1 LLDVIQD
8 QGVIVSLATIYGRA
22 RVGVASPLVT
32 VETHIS
38 NGLPSLNIVGLPE
51 AAVRESKDRVR
62 SAIINSRFE
71 FPTRRITINLAPAD
85 LPKEG
90 GRYDLAIAISI
101 LAASGQLGE
110 VNLRAFEFIGELAL
124 SGDIR
129 GVPGL
134 LPSVIACQQA
144 GRQLILPEDNQ
155 SEAALVDGDSVFA
168 SRLTQ
173 VTAHLLKLTPLS
185 PCAHNLNEADHFVE
199 HRDMRDVKG
208 QYQARRALEVA
219 AAGGHNLL
227 FIGPAGT
234 GKTMLA
240 SRLPSIMPAM
250 TEAEALAVASV
261 QSVAGRKMGTDWH
274 WSERPFRS
282 PHHSCSAAALVGG
295 GSIPKPGEASL
306 AHCGVLFLD
315 ELPEF
320 DRKVLEVL
328 REPLE
333 NGEVHIS
340 RARGQVTFPARFQ
353 LVAAMNASNEAY
365 TGEQDYY
372 QSSASQKYLKKLS
385 APFLDR
391 IDLHVE
397 VPPLPSSVLVNAQEE
412 GEDSYAIRQR
422 VELAVARQRLRQ
434 GMQNSQLSG
443 RQLEAICALNEDDKL
458 FMQQALEALKL
469 SARAYHRVLK
479 VALTLADLSGSKVT
493 RSHLMESLSYRKM
506 EKTLAGAAA
515 N

>member
-1 LLDVIQD
+1 M
-8 QGVIVSLATIYGRA
+8 SLATIYGRA

-62 SAIINSRFE
+62 SAIINSCFE
-71 FPTRRITINLAPAD
+71 FPTRRVTINLAPAD

-90 GRYDLAIAISI
+90 GRYDLAIAISV
-101 LAASGQLGE
+101 LAASGQLGD
-110 VNLRAFEFIGELAL
+110 VNLRVFEFIGELAL
-124 SGDIR
+124 SGEIR

-134 LPSVIACQQA
+134 LPSAIACHES
-144 GRQLILPEDNQ
+144 GRQLILPADNQ
-155 SEAALVDGDSVFA
+155 YEAALVEGDSVFA
-168 SRLTQ
+168 SQLTQ
-173 VTAHLLKLTPLS
+173 VTAHLLKLSQLPTCVNDPIKKTIVN
-185 PCAHNLNEADHFVE
+185 HK
-199 HRDMRDVKG
+199 DMKDVKG

-250 TEAEALAVASV
+250 TESEALEVASV
-261 QSVAGRKMGTDWH
+261 QSVAGRKMGVDWH

-282 PHHSCSAAALVGG
+282 PHHSSSAAALVGG

-333 NGEVHIS
+333 SGEVHIS

-365 TGEQDYY
+365 TGGQDYY

-412 GEDSYAIRQR
+412 GESSVAIRQR
-422 VELAVARQRLRQ
+422 VEQAVARQRARQ
-434 GMQNSQLSG
+434 GVQNAQLSG
-443 RQLEAICALNEDDKL
+443 RQLESICALNEEDKA
-458 FMQQALEALKL
+458 FMQQALETLKL

-479 VALTLADLSGSKVT
+479 VALTLADLNGTEVM
-493 RSHLMESLSYRKM
+493 RAHLMESLSYRKM
-506 EKTLAGAAA
+506 EKTLVGAVT

>member
-1 LLDVIQD
+1 M
-8 QGVIVSLATIYGRA
+8 SLATIYSRA

-51 AAVRESKDRVR
+51 AAVREAKDRVR
-62 SAIINSRFE
+62 SAIINSHFE
-71 FPTRRITINLAPAD
+71 FPTRRVTINLAPAD

-90 GRYDLAIAISI
+90 GRYDLAIAISV

-110 VNLRAFEFIGELAL
+110 VNLRDMEFIGELAL

-134 LPSVIACQQA
+134 LPSAIACHRA
-144 GRQLILPEDNQ
+144 NRQLILPEDNQ
-155 SEAALVDGDSVFA
+155 QEAALVESNAVFA
-168 SRLTQ
+168 QHLTQ
-173 VTAHLLKLTPLS
+173 VTAHLLKLSQLPVCVSKPVASLPL
-185 PCAHNLNEADHFVE
+185 DHK
-199 HRDMRDVKG
+199 DMRDVKG

-261 QSVAGRKMGTDWH
+261 QSVAGRKMGLDWH

-340 RARGQVTFPARFQ
+340 RARGQMSFPARFQ

-365 TGEQDYY
+365 TGGQDYY

-397 VPPLPSSVLVNAQEE
+397 VPPLPSNVLVNAQEE
-412 GEDSYAIRQR
+412 GECSASVRER
-422 VELAVARQRLRQ
+422 VERAVARQRARQ
-434 GMQNSQLSG
+434 GVQNALLSG
-443 RQLEAICALNEDDKL
+443 RQLESICALSDEDKH
-458 FMQQALEALKL
+458 FMQQALETLKL

-479 VALTLADLSGSKVT
+479 VALTLADLSDSLVT
-493 RSHLMESLSYRKM
+493 RAHLMESLSYRKM
-506 EKTLAGAAA
+506 EKTLSMAVSS
-515 N
+515 

>member
-1 LLDVIQD
+1 M
-8 QGVIVSLATIYGRA
+8 SLATLYSRA

-51 AAVRESKDRVR
+51 AAVREAKDRVR
-62 SAIINSRFE
+62 SAIINSHFE
-71 FPTRRITINLAPAD
+71 FPTRRVTINLAPAD

-90 GRYDLAIAISI
+90 GRYDLAIAISV

-110 VNLRAFEFIGELAL
+110 INLRGFEFIGELAL
-124 SGDIR
+124 SGEVR

-134 LPSVIACQQA
+134 LPSAIACHQSN
-144 GRQLILPEDNQ
+144 RQLILPEENQ
-155 SEAALVDGDSVFA
+155 QEAALVEGDAVFA
-168 SRLTQ
+168 KHLTQ
-173 VTAHLLKLTPLS
+173 VTAHLLKQSLLPACLVKPSEPL
-185 PCAHNLNEADHFVE
+185 PLE
-199 HRDMRDVKG
+199 HKDMKDVKG

-240 SRLPSIMPAM
+240 SRLPSIMPVM
-250 TEAEALAVASV
+250 TEEEALAVASV
-261 QSVAGRKMGTDWH
+261 QSVAGRKMGLDWH

-365 TGEQDYY
+365 TGGQDYY

-397 VPPLPSSVLVNAQEE
+397 VPPLPSTILVNAQEE
-412 GEDSYAIRQR
+412 GESSEVIRQR
-422 VELAVARQRLRQ
+422 VEVAVERQRARQGLR
-434 GMQNSQLSG
+434 NNQLSG
-443 RQLEAICALNEDDKL
+443 RQLETICALNDADKA
-458 FMQQALEALKL
+458 FMQQALETLKL

-479 VALTLADLSGSKVT
+479 VALTLADLSACEVQRK
-493 RSHLMESLSYRKM
+493 HLMESLSYRKM
-506 EKTLAGAAA
+506 EKTLTSVAS
-515 N
+515 

>member
-1 LLDVIQD
+1 M
-8 QGVIVSLATIYGRA
+8 SLATIYSRA
-22 RVGVASPLVT
+22 RVGVMSPLVT

-51 AAVRESKDRVR
+51 AAVREAKDRVR
-62 SAIINSRFE
+62 SAIINSHFE
-71 FPTRRITINLAPAD
+71 FPTRRVTINLAPAD

-90 GRYDLAIAISI
+90 GRYDLAIAISV
-101 LAASGQLGE
+101 LVASGQLGD
-110 VNLRAFEFIGELAL
+110 VNLGDIEFIGELAL

-129 GVPGL
+129 GISGL
-134 LPSVIACQQA
+134 LPSAIACQQA
-144 GRQLILPEDNQ
+144 GRQLILPEANQ
-155 SEAALVDGDSVFA
+155 QEAALVEGNAVCA
-168 SRLTQ
+168 RHLTQ
-173 VTAHLLKLTPLS
+173 VTAHLLKQTSLPTCLGQALDAQES
-185 PCAHNLNEADHFVE
+185 CHHFN
-199 HRDMRDVKG
+199 DMRDVKG

-240 SRLPSIMPAM
+240 SRLPSIMPQM
-250 TEAEALAVASV
+250 TETEALSVASV
-261 QSVAGRKMGTDWH
+261 QSVAGRKMGRDWH

-282 PHHSCSAAALVGG
+282 PHHSCSAVALVGG
-295 GSIPKPGEASL
+295 GSIPQPGEVSL

-333 NGEVHIS
+333 SGEVHIS
-340 RARGQVTFPARFQ
+340 RARGQVMFPARFQ
-353 LVAAMNASNEAY
+353 LVAAMNASNETY
-365 TGEQDYY
+365 RGEQDYY
-372 QSSASQKYLKKLS
+372 QSAASQKYLKKLS

-397 VPPLPSSVLVNAQEE
+397 VPPLPSNVLVNAQEE
-412 GEDSYAIRQR
+412 GESSDAIRQR
-422 VELAVARQRLRQ
+422 VEAAVIRQRVRQ
-434 GMQNSQLSG
+434 GVQNAQLNG
-443 RQLEAICALNEDDKL
+443 RELERICNLSEADKG
-458 FMQQALEALKL
+458 FMQQALEKLNL

-479 VALTLADLSGSKVT
+479 VALTLADLNGTEVS
-493 RSHLMESLSYRKM
+493 RAHLMESLSYRKM
-506 EKTLAGAAA
+506 EKTLG
-515 N
+515 NLLSG

>member
-1 LLDVIQD
+1 M
-8 QGVIVSLATIYGRA
+8 SLATIYGRA

-38 NGLPSLNIVGLPE
+38 NGLPALNIVGLPE

-71 FPTRRITINLAPAD
+71 FPTRRVTINLAPAD

-110 VNLRAFEFIGELAL
+110 TNLRPFEFIGELAL

-134 LPSVIACQQA
+134 LPSAIACQQA
-144 GRQLILPEDNQ
+144 GRQLVLPEDNQ
-155 SEAALVDGDSVFA
+155 SEAALVDGDAVFA
-168 SRLTQ
+168 ANLTQ
-173 VTAHLLKLTPLS
+173 VTAHLLKLSALPHCVTKPDL
-185 PCAHNLNEADHFVE
+185 DYWVE
-199 HRDMRDVKG
+199 HKDMRDVKG

-261 QSVAGRKMGTDWH
+261 QSVAGRKMGVDWH

-282 PHHSCSAAALVGG
+282 PHHSCSAVALVGG
-295 GSIPKPGEASL
+295 GSVPKPGEASL
-306 AHCGVLFLD
+306 SHCGVLFLD

-397 VPPLPSSVLVNAQEE
+397 VPPLPSSVLVNAEEE
-412 GEDSYAIRQR
+412 GEDSQTIRLR
-422 VELAVARQRLRQ
+422 VEQAVARQRVRQ
-434 GMQNSQLSG
+434 GVQNAHLSG
-443 RQLEAICALNEDDKL
+443 RQLETICALSEEDKL
-458 FMQQALEALKL
+458 FMQQALESLKL

-479 VALTLADLSGSKVT
+479 VALTLADLSNTKVG
-493 RSHLMESLSYRKM
+493 RPHLMESLSYRKM
-506 EKTLAGAAA
+506 EKTLAGAIT

>member
-1 LLDVIQD
+1 M
-8 QGVIVSLATIYGRA
+8 SLSTVYSRA

-62 SAIINSRFE
+62 SAIINSHFE

-90 GRYDLAIAISI
+90 GRYDLAIAISV
-101 LAASGQLGE
+101 LAASGQLDN
-110 VNLRAFEFIGELAL
+110 VNLADKEFVGELAL

-129 GVPGL
+129 GVSGL
-134 LPSVIACQQA
+134 LPSAIACQQA
-144 GRQLILPEDNQ
+144 GRQLILPTVNQ
-155 SEAALVDGDSVFA
+155 DEAALVEGDSVCA
-168 SRLTQ
+168 QHLTQ
-173 VTAHLLKLTPLS
+173 VTAHLLKQASLPHCLPFTRDEVLS
-185 PCAHNLNEADHFVE
+185 NFK
-199 HRDMRDVKG
+199 DMRDVKG

-227 FIGPAGT
+227 FVGPAGT

-250 TEAEALAVASV
+250 TEEESLSVASI
-261 QSVAGRKMGTDWH
+261 QSVSGRKMGVEWH

-282 PHHSCSAAALVGG
+282 PHHSCSAVALVGG
-295 GSIPKPGEASL
+295 GSVPKPGEASL

-340 RARGQVTFPARFQ
+340 RARGQVTYPARFQ

-365 TGEQDYY
+365 SGGADYY

-397 VPPLPSSVLVNAQEE
+397 VPPLPSDVLVNTAEE
-412 GEDSYAIRQR
+412 GEDSASIRQR
-422 VELAVARQRLRQ
+422 VELAVARQRQRQ
-434 GMQNSQLSG
+434 GCQNAQLDG
-443 RQLEAICALNEDDKL
+443 RQLERICALNEADSL
-458 FMQQALEALKL
+458 FMQQALEKLKL

-479 VALTLADLSGSKVT
+479 VALTLADLSGGPVT

-506 EKTLAGAAA
+506 ERMLGKAAA
-515 N
+515 S

>member
-1 LLDVIQD
+1 M
-8 QGVIVSLATIYGRA
+8 SLATIYSRA
-22 RVGVASPLVT
+22 RVGVSSPLVT

-51 AAVRESKDRVR
+51 AAVREAKDRVR
-62 SAIINSRFE
+62 SAIINSHFE
-71 FPTRRITINLAPAD
+71 FPTRRVTINLAPAD

-90 GRYDLAIAISI
+90 GRYDLAIAISV
-101 LAASGQLGE
+101 LVASGQLGE
-110 VNLRAFEFIGELAL
+110 LNLRDTEFIGELAL

-134 LPSVIACQQA
+134 LPSAIACHHA
-144 GRQLILPEDNQ
+144 NRQLILPEDNQ
-155 SEAALVDGDSVFA
+155 QEAALVEGDAVFA
-168 SRLTQ
+168 KHLTQ
-173 VTAHLLKLTPLS
+173 VTAHLLKLSKLPACVSKPTESLPL
-185 PCAHNLNEADHFVE
+185 DHK
-199 HRDMRDVKG
+199 DMRDVKG

-261 QSVAGRKMGTDWH
+261 QSVAGRKMGLDWY

-333 NGEVHIS
+333 SGEVHIS

-365 TGEQDYY
+365 SGGQDYY

-397 VPPLPSSVLVNAQEE
+397 VPPLPSDVLVNAQEE
-412 GEDSYAIRQR
+412 GECSAYVRER
-422 VELAVARQRLRQ
+422 VELAVARQRARQ
-434 GMQNSQLSG
+434 GVQNALLSG
-443 RQLEAICALNEDDKL
+443 RQLEAICALSDDDKQ
-458 FMQQALEALKL
+458 FMQQALEKLKL

-479 VALTLADLSGSKVT
+479 VALTLADLNDSPVT
-493 RSHLMESLSYRKM
+493 RAHLMESLSYRKM
-506 EKTLAGAAA
+506 EKTLSMAVSS
-515 N
+515 

>member
-1 LLDVIQD
+1 M
-8 QGVIVSLATIYGRA
+8 SLATIYSRA
-22 RVGVASPLVT
+22 RVGVSSPLVT

-62 SAIINSRFE
+62 SAIINSKFE
-71 FPTRRITINLAPAD
+71 FPTRRVTINLAPAD

-101 LAASGQLGE
+101 LSASGQLGDI
-110 VNLRAFEFIGELAL
+110 NLRGYEFIGELAL

-129 GVPGL
+129 AVTGL
-134 LPSVIACQQA
+134 LPSAIACEKA
-144 GRQLILPEDNQ
+144 NRQLILPSGNQ
-155 SEAALVDGDSVFA
+155 GEAALVEGNSVHA
-168 SRLTQ
+168 SNLVT
-173 VTAHLLKLTPLS
+173 VTAHLLKHGPLPS
-185 PCAHNLNEADHFVE
+185 CDSLRNSVLPLE
-199 HRDMRDVKG
+199 HKDMQDVKG

-240 SRLPSIMPAM
+240 SRLPSIMPLM
-250 TEAEALAVASV
+250 TEKEALQVAAV
-261 QSVAGRKMGTDWH
+261 QSVAGRKMGLDWH

-320 DRKVLEVL
+320 DRRVLEVL

-333 NGEVHIS
+333 SGEVHLS
-340 RARGQVTFPARFQ
+340 RARGQVSYPARFQ

-365 TGEQDYY
+365 SGGDDYY
-372 QSSASQKYLKKLS
+372 QSSASQKYLRKLS

-397 VPPLPSSVLVNAQEE
+397 VPPLPSEVLVDESKL
-412 GEDSYAIRQR
+412 GESSASIRQR
-422 VELAVARQRLRQ
+422 VELAVARQRQRQ
-434 GMQNSQLSG
+434 GVQNAQLTG
-443 RQLEAICALNEDDKL
+443 RQLESICALSEADKV
-458 FMQQALEALKL
+458 FMQQALESLKL

-479 VALTLADLSGSKVT
+479 VALTLADLANSPVQ
-493 RSHLMESLSYRKM
+493 RAHLMESLSYRKM
-506 EKTLAGAAA
+506 EKTLARIDG
-515 N
+515 

>member
-1 LLDVIQD
+1 M
-8 QGVIVSLATIYGRA
+8 SLATIYGRA

-62 SAIINSRFE
+62 SAIINSCFE
-71 FPTRRITINLAPAD
+71 FPTRRVTINLAPAD

-90 GRYDLAIAISI
+90 GRYDLAIAISV
-101 LAASGQLGE
+101 LAASGQLGD
-110 VNLRAFEFIGELAL
+110 VNLRVFEFIGELAL
-124 SGDIR
+124 SGEIR

-134 LPSVIACQQA
+134 LPSAIACHES
-144 GRQLILPEDNQ
+144 GRQLILPADNQ
-155 SEAALVDGDSVFA
+155 YEAALVEGDSVFA
-168 SRLTQ
+168 SQLTQ
-173 VTAHLLKLTPLS
+173 VTAHLLKLSQLPTCVNDPIKKTIVS
-185 PCAHNLNEADHFVE
+185 HK
-199 HRDMRDVKG
+199 DMKDVKG

-250 TEAEALAVASV
+250 TESEALEVASV
-261 QSVAGRKMGTDWH
+261 QSVAGRKMGVDWH

-282 PHHSCSAAALVGG
+282 PHHSSSAAALVGG

-333 NGEVHIS
+333 SGEVHIS

-365 TGEQDYY
+365 TGGQDYY

-412 GEDSYAIRQR
+412 GESSVAIRQR
-422 VELAVARQRLRQ
+422 VEQAVARQRARQ
-434 GMQNSQLSG
+434 GVQNAQLSG
-443 RQLEAICALNEDDKL
+443 RQLESICALNEEDKA
-458 FMQQALEALKL
+458 FMQQALETLKL

-479 VALTLADLSGSKVT
+479 VALTLADLNGTEVM
-493 RSHLMESLSYRKM
+493 RAHLMESLSYRKM
-506 EKTLAGAAA
+506 EKTLVGAVT

>member
-1 LLDVIQD
+1 M
-8 QGVIVSLATIYGRA
+8 SLARVFSRA
-22 RVGVASPLVT
+22 RVGVDSPLVI

-38 NGLPSLNIVGLPE
+38 NGLPALNIVGLPE
-51 AAVRESKDRVR
+51 AAVREAKDRVR
-62 SAIINSRFE
+62 SAIMMSQFE

-110 VNLRAFEFIGELAL
+110 LELDALEFVGELAL

-134 LPSVIACQQA
+134 LPSAMA
-144 GRQLILPEDNQ
+144 ASESGRQLILPKDNQ
-155 SEAALVDGDSVFA
+155 MEAALVESNHLAAVH
-168 SRLTQ
+168 LTQ
-173 VTAHLLKLTPLS
+173 VTSFLMKQSFLN
-185 PCAHNLNEADHFVE
+185 PCIAESIE
-199 HRDMRDVKG
+199 RREKQYKDMADVKG

-227 FIGPAGT
+227 FIGPPGT

-240 SRLPSIMPAM
+240 SRLPGIMPSM
-250 TEAEALAVASV
+250 TEAESLAVASV
-261 QSVAGRKMGTDWH
+261 QSVSGRKMGADWY
-274 WSERPFRS
+274 WQERPFRS
-282 PHHSCSAAALVGG
+282 PHHSSSAAALVGG
-295 GSIPKPGEASL
+295 GSVPKPGEISL

-333 NGEVHIS
+333 NGEIHLS
-340 RARGQVTFPARFQ
+340 RARGQVCYPARFQ

-365 TGEQDYY
+365 QGDDYY
-372 QSSASQKYLKKLS
+372 GSRASQGYLRKLS

-397 VPPLPSSVLVNAQEE
+397 VPPLPSNVLVNADET
-412 GEDSYAIRQR
+412 GESSELIRER
-422 VELAVARQRLRQ
+422 VEQAVARQRERQ
-434 GMQNSQLSG
+434 GCLNAQLNG
-443 RQLEAICALNEDDKL
+443 RQLESICALNESDKAFMQGALDKL
-458 FMQQALEALKL
+458 GL

-479 VALTLADLSGSKVT
+479 VALTLSDLNQTDLVE
-493 RSHLMESLSYRKM
+493 RRHLMESLAYRKM
-506 EKTLAGAAA
+506 EQKLAKAIGQG
-515 N
+515 

>member
-1 LLDVIQD
+1 M
-8 QGVIVSLATIYGRA
+8 SLATIYGRA

-51 AAVRESKDRVR
+51 AAVREAKDRVR
-62 SAIINSRFE
+62 SAIINSHFE
-71 FPTRRITINLAPAD
+71 WPTRRVTINLAPAD

-90 GRYDLAIAISI
+90 GRYDLAIAISV
-101 LAASGQLGE
+101 LAASGQLEE
-110 VNLRAFEFIGELAL
+110 VNCRGYEFIGELAL
-124 SGDIR
+124 SGELR
-129 GVPGL
+129 GVSGL
-134 LPSVIACQQA
+134 LPSAIACHQA
-144 GRQLILPEDNQ
+144 NRQLVLPSENQ
-155 SEAALVDGDSVFA
+155 QEAALVEGDAVHA
-168 SRLTQ
+168 NHLIQ
-173 VTAHLLKLTPLS
+173 VTVHLLKHARLPDCVPAPPEPTAL
-185 PCAHNLNEADHFVE
+185 DHK
-199 HRDMRDVKG
+199 DMKDVKG

-219 AAGGHNLL
+219 AAGRHNLL
-227 FIGPAGT
+227 FIGPPGT

-240 SRLPSIMPAM
+240 SRLPGIMPAM
-250 TEAEALAVASV
+250 IEEEALAVASV
-261 QSVAGRKMGTDWH
+261 QSVAGRKMGAEWH
-274 WSERPFRS
+274 WGERPFRS
-282 PHHSCSAAALVGG
+282 PHHSSSAAALVGG

-340 RARGQVTFPARFQ
+340 RARGQVTYPARFQ

-365 TGEQDYY
+365 SGEQNYY

-397 VPPLPSSVLVNAQEE
+397 VPPLPSGVLVNAQEE
-412 GEDSYAIRQR
+412 GESSESVRQR
-422 VELAVARQRLRQ
+422 VERAVARQRERQ
-434 GMQNSQLSG
+434 GVQNALLSG
-443 RQLEAICALNEDDKL
+443 RQLEAICALSDEDKQ
-458 FMQQALEALKL
+458 FMQQALETLKL

-479 VALTLADLSGSKVT
+479 VALTLADLSDSPVT
-493 RSHLMESLSYRKM
+493 RAHLMESLSFRKM
-506 EKTLAGAAA
+506 EKTLS
-515 N
+515 NVVSS

>member
-1 LLDVIQD
+1 M
-8 QGVIVSLATIYGRA
+8 SLATLYSRA
-22 RVGVASPLVT
+22 RVGVFAPLVT

-38 NGLPSLNIVGLPE
+38 SGLPALNIVGLPE

-62 SAIINSRFE
+62 SAIINSHFE
-71 FPTRRITINLAPAD
+71 FPTQRVTINLAPAD

-101 LAASGQLGE
+101 LAASGQLAE
-110 VNLRAFEFIGELAL
+110 VNLRGFEFIGELAL

-129 GVPGL
+129 GVSGL
-134 LPSVIACQQA
+134 LPSAIASHQSR
-144 GRQLILPEDNQ
+144 RQLILASDNQ
-155 SEAALVDGDSVFA
+155 HEAALVESNAVHA
-168 SRLTQ
+168 SHLTQ
-173 VTAHLLKLTPLS
+173 VTAHLLKQASLPTCEPSPVEEGTLTQ
-185 PCAHNLNEADHFVE
+185 AD
-199 HRDMRDVKG
+199 MQDVKG

-227 FIGPAGT
+227 FVGPAGT

-240 SRLPSIMPAM
+240 SRLPSIMPQM
-250 TEAEALAVASV
+250 TEYEALEVASV
-261 QSVAGRKMGTDWH
+261 QSVAGRKMGIDWH
-274 WSERPFRS
+274 WSERPFRA

-295 GSIPKPGEASL
+295 GSVPKPGEASL

-333 NGEVHIS
+333 SGEVHIS
-340 RARGQVTFPARFQ
+340 RARGQVSYPACFQ

-365 TGEQDYY
+365 SGGMEYY

-397 VPPLPSSVLVNAQEE
+397 VPPLPSNILVNEME
-412 GEDSYAIRQR
+412 VGESSAAIKLR
-422 VELAVARQRLRQ
+422 VEAAVARQRERQ
-434 GMQNSQLSG
+434 GRLNAQLGG
-443 RQLEAICALNEDDKL
+443 RQLESICALSDEDKQ
-458 FMQQALEALKL
+458 FMQQALESLKL

-479 VALTLADLSGSKVT
+479 VALTLADLNASDVS
-493 RSHLMESLSYRKM
+493 REHLMESLSYRKM
-506 EKTLAGAAA
+506 EKTLSHLIST
-515 N
+515 

>member
-1 LLDVIQD
+1 M
-8 QGVIVSLATIYGRA
+8 SLATIYSRA

-62 SAIINSRFE
+62 SAIINSHFE
-71 FPTRRITINLAPAD
+71 FPTRRVTINLAPAD

-90 GRYDLAIAISI
+90 GRYDLAIAISV
-101 LAASGQLGE
+101 LVASGQLGE
-110 VNLRAFEFIGELAL
+110 LNLGDTEFIGELAL

-129 GVPGL
+129 GVSGL
-134 LPSVIACQQA
+134 LPSAIACHQSN
-144 GRQLILPEDNQ
+144 RQLILPADNQ
-155 SEAALVDGDSVFA
+155 AEAALVEGHSVFA
-168 SRLTQ
+168 KHLTQ
-173 VTAHLLKLTPLS
+173 VTAHLLKQTALPLCQGRPETDLS
-185 PCAHNLNEADHFVE
+185 VRQVFK
-199 HRDMRDVKG
+199 DMRDVKG

-240 SRLPSIMPAM
+240 SRLPSIMPQM
-250 TEAEALAVASV
+250 TEAEALSVASV
-261 QSVAGRKMGTDWH
+261 QSVAGRKMGQDWH

-365 TGEQDYY
+365 RGEQDYY

-397 VPPLPSSVLVNAQEE
+397 VPPLPSDVLVNAQEE
-412 GEDSYAIRQR
+412 GESSDSIRLR
-422 VELAVARQRLRQ
+422 VEQAVARQRARQ
-434 GMQNSQLSG
+434 GVQNALLSG
-443 RQLEAICALNEDDKL
+443 RQLEAICALSEEDKR
-458 FMQQALEALKL
+458 FMQQALDTLKL

-479 VALTLADLSGSKVT
+479 VALTLADLNDTSVT
-493 RSHLMESLSYRKM
+493 RAHLMESLSYRKM
-506 EKTLAGAAA
+506 EKTLVNLQSNA
-515 N
+515 

>member
-1 LLDVIQD
+1 M
-8 QGVIVSLATIYGRA
+8 SLSTVYSRA

-51 AAVRESKDRVR
+51 AAVREAKDRVR
-62 SAIINSRFE
+62 SAIINSHFE

-90 GRYDLAIAISI
+90 GRYDLAIAISV
-101 LAASGQLGE
+101 LAASGQLSDESFGDK
-110 VNLRAFEFIGELAL
+110 EFVGELAL

-129 GVPGL
+129 GISGL
-134 LPSVIACQQA
+134 LPSAIACQQA
-144 GRQLILPEDNQ
+144 GRQLVLPEANQ
-155 SEAALVDGDSVFA
+155 HEAALVDGDLVYGQH
-168 SRLTQ
+168 LTQ
-173 VTAHLLKLTPLS
+173 VTAHLLKRALLPHCIPLPPS
-185 PCAHNLNEADHFVE
+185 EVLPTFK
-199 HRDMRDVKG
+199 DMRDVKG

-227 FIGPAGT
+227 FVGPAGT

-250 TEAEALAVASV
+250 TEQEALSVASV
-261 QSVAGRKMGTDWH
+261 QSVAGRKMGLDWH
-274 WSERPFRS
+274 WSERPFRA

-333 NGEVHIS
+333 NGEVNIS
-340 RARGQVTFPARFQ
+340 RARGQVTYPARFQ

-365 TGEQDYY
+365 TGSEDYY
-372 QSSASQKYLKKLS
+372 QSNASQKYLKKLS

-391 IDLHVE
+391 VDLHVE
-397 VPPLPSSVLVNAQEE
+397 VPPLPSSVLVNSKEE
-412 GEDSYAIRQR
+412 GESSDLIRQR
-422 VELAVARQRLRQ
+422 VESAVARQRERQ
-434 GMQNSQLSG
+434 GFQNAQLNG
-443 RQLEAICALNEDDKL
+443 RQLEKICALNQDDIL
-458 FMQQALEALKL
+458 FMQQALEKLKL

-479 VALTLADLSGSKVT
+479 VALTLADLNGTPVT
-493 RSHLMESLSYRKM
+493 RAHLMESLSYRKM
-506 EKTLAGAAA
+506 ERLLGKSP
-515 N
+515 